1 MGLAGFERNSEALA
15 AEKAKQDQT
24 QGEFGARADM
34 IYPLDG
40 QTMLRVLPPYS
51 AEGVFFKEISKHRV
65 QIAQDDVF
73 IGICPEAMG
82 LDEECPVC
90 AKGEELYATKDEASM
105 AVAKELK
112 IRKNFIYNTIV
123 FSGPPN
129 RKGDSPEKGK
139 VYCFEGG
146 IMVHR
151 QIMELD
157 QDPAAGWADITS
169 PSAGVNL
176 LIKRTGKGLNTK
188 YAVNPHGGGRTD
200 IFAYL
205 SGEDVG
211 VDPATLE
218 LFNLDEVY
226 SYDADRTAAAAS
238 RIKTPRAAAPEV
250 TFAPAPVAAPV
261 AVAAPTQ
268 VGVLA
273 APDNSAGQLVAPVVA
288 PVTGDMT
295 AAAPVAVTAAP
306 VAPPVIPGPPAKE

>member
-24 QGEFGARADM
+24 QGEFGANADM
-34 IYPLDG
+34 IYALDG
-40 QTMLRVLPPYS
+40 QTMMRVLPPYS
-51 AEGVFFKEISKHRV
+51 AQGVFFKEIAKHRV
-65 QIAQDDVF
+65 QIAQDDIF

-82 LDEECPVC
+82 LGEDCPIC
-90 AKGEELYATKDEASM
+90 AKGEELYDTKEEASM
-105 AVAKELK
+105 AVAKDLK
-112 IRKNFIYNTIV
+112 IRKNFIYNVIV

-129 RKGDSPEKGK
+129 KKGESPEQGK

-146 IMVHR
+146 VMIHR

-200 IFAYL
+200 IFKYL
-205 SGEDVG
+205 IEEAG
-211 VDPATLE
+211 VPDPNNTLS

-226 SYDADRTAAAAS
+226 TYDADRTATAAG
-238 RIKTPRAAAPEV
+238 RIKTPRGSAPEP

-261 AVAAPTQ
+261 AAP
-268 VGVLA
+268 
-273 APDNSAGQLVAPVVA
+273 APVAVAVEA
-288 PVTGDMT
+288 PVAVAVEVPVAGTVT
-295 AAAPVAVTAAP
+295 AAAPVEA
-306 VAPPVIPGPPAKE
+306 PVIPGPPAAE